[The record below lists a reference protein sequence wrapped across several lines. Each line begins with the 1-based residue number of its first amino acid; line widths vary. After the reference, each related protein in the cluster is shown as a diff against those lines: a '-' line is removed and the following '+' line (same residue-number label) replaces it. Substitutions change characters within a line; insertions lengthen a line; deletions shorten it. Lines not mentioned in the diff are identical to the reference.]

1 MVSDTI
7 SPSRRGLLVQ
17 DVFLIVIMGTVAAC
31 GLIYEYLMAHYAGR
45 VLGALE
51 WTIYAMI
58 GLMIVS
64 MGVGA
69 FLARWVRCPFQ
80 GFIWLELAIGV
91 VGATAIVIISMS
103 ISLAFSL
110 PTYLQEIYGL
120 HPSITTDGG
129 VVRSLS
135 AMVKVIPFVAGA
147 GLGLMIGMEIPLIA
161 RIREHLHGRHLENN
175 VGTIYGADYIGAG
188 VGAAVW
194 VLVCLKLPIVVA
206 ALGTALVNTLVGVA
220 FLINYRQQLS
230 GRVKLWVAHG
240 MLLVLIAS
248 LAVGGVAWMENM
260 HSALF
265 KDQVMYTKITPYQH
279 LTITERL
286 IGKGLPKVTSLYING
301 RLQFSSNDEVIYH
314 SYLTYP
320 PLLASARQE
329 HILVIGG
336 GDGLAL
342 REILR
347 WEPKS
352 VTLIDLDPDMVALF
366 SGKDPLASEAINRN
380 LTALNENAFNDDRV
394 QVIFG
399 DAFVE
404 VENLVSAK
412 RHFDAIIVDLPDPSH
427 PDINKVYS
435 VFFYARLK
443 ELLSGDGAIGIQST
457 SPYHT
462 RDAFISIG
470 LTLRAAGFTTEQY
483 HANVPTF
490 GEWGWTIGTPVGSS
504 ASLRIANAGPLVVPS
519 RWLSKQQ
526 MLAAFVFSP
535 YYFDQAN
542 AVKINVLGSH
552 TLYQYHQSAWKQR
565 DGVFFVDEKKDSN
578 KIIKKLANSHNMAYI
593 KTQTP

>member
-1 MVSDTI
+1 MATNTLS
-7 SPSRRGLLVQ
+7 SSRRGLIIH
-17 DVFLIVIMGTVAAC
+17 DAFLIVVMGILAAC
-31 GLIYEYLMAHYAGR
+31 GLIYEYLMAHYTGR
-45 VLGALE
+45 ILGALE

-58 GLMIVS
+58 GLMIVA

-69 FLARWVRCPFQ
+69 FLARWVRHPFQ
-80 GFIWLELAIGV
+80 GFIWLELAIGF
-91 VGATAIVIISMS
+91 VGATAVIVISMS

-110 PTYLQEIYGL
+110 PAYLQEIYGL

-135 AMVKVIPFVAGA
+135 AMVKVIPFIAGA
-147 GLGLMIGMEIPLIA
+147 VLGLMIGMEIPLIA
-161 RIREHLHGRHLENN
+161 RIREHLHGRHLKNN

-194 VLVCLKLPIVVA
+194 VLVCLKLPIIVA

-220 FLINYRQQLS
+220 FLVHYRRHLTQ
-230 GRVKLWVAHG
+230 RVKLWVAHG
-240 MLLVLIAS
+240 VLLVLIGS
-248 LAVGGVAWMENM
+248 LALGGVAWMENM

-265 KDQVMYTKITPYQH
+265 KDQVIYTKVTPYQH

-347 WEPKS
+347 WDPKS

-366 SGKDPLASEAINRN
+366 SGKDPLAPEAVNRG
-380 LTALNENAFNDDRV
+380 LTALNENAFNDARV

-404 VENLVSAK
+404 VEKLVSA
-412 RHFDAIIVDLPDPSH
+412 RQRFDAIIVDLPDPSH
-427 PDINKVYS
+427 PDINKMYS
-435 VFFYARLK
+435 HFFYARLK

-457 SPYHT
+457 SPFHT

-490 GEWGWTIGTPVGSS
+490 GEWGWTIGTPMGSS
-504 ASLRIANAGPLVVPS
+504 ASLRIANSGPLVVSS

-526 MLAAFVFSP
+526 IQAAFVFPP
-535 YYFDQAN
+535 YYFDEAN
-542 AVKINVLGSH
+542 TIKTNVLGSH
-552 TLYQYHQSAWKQR
+552 TLYQYHQNAWTQR
-565 DGVFFVDEKKDSN
+565 DGVFFVDEKKGN
-578 KIIKKLANSHNMAYI
+578 KKLAKRHNMAYLE
-593 KTQTP
+593 TQMP